1 MTPIWAISNSSFHNG
16 MNTLN
21 KCLIKGP
28 NTLADLYE
36 NLIKFRGYEQGVV
49 YDFTKVYNSIKTT
62 MVERHIRRLW
72 FCKSE
77 TEPWTRMAS
86 TLSSSGIV

>member
-1 MTPIWAISNSSFHNG
+1 

-36 NLIKFRGYEQGVV
+36 NLIKFRGYEQGIM
-49 YDFTKVYNSIKTT
+49 YDFTKVYNSIKK
-62 MVERHIRRLW
+62 HI
-72 FCKSE
+72 
-77 TEPWTRMAS
+77 
-86 TLSSSGIV
+86 G